1 MAGKKQ
7 ETTGAPDAPLGA
19 AKPGKDSNQP
29 AKAKAGRNLRKPKP
43 GAPEPALTSAA
54 VAEAG
59 PAGRQPGKECHP
71 APSPQV
77 VGIGASAG
85 GLEAFTG
92 LLENLPI
99 DTGMA
104 FVLVQHMAPR
114 PHSLL
119 PEILTRVT
127 RMPVIEVKDGQEV
140 KPNHV
145 YVSPPEV
152 VMSLE
157 TGILHL
163 TAPGGAP
170 GVAPSRGLLPPVA
183 GGGPGGP
190 GHRGDPL
197 GHRLGRRQGHEG
209 H

>member
-1 MAGKKQ
+1 MAGKKTG
-7 ETTGAPDAPLGA
+7 TTSAPVAPPGA
-19 AKPGKDSNQP
+19 AKPGKAPKLP
-29 AKAKAGRNLRKPKP
+29 AGTKTGGDPRQPKP
-43 GAPEPALTSAA
+43 GTPEPTLASAA
-54 VAEAG
+54 VREAA
-59 PAGRQPGKECHP
+59 PSKRQSGQDAPSD
-71 APSPQV
+71 PSPQV

-92 LLENLPI
+92 LLENLPT

-127 RMPVIEVKDGQEV
+127 RMPVIEVKDGQAV

-152 VMSLE
+152 VMSLV

-163 TAPGGAP
+163 TAREEP
-170 GVAPSRGLLPPVA
+170 RGSIIPWITSSSLWRRT
-183 GGGPGGP
+183 
-190 GHRGDPL
+190 RGDGPS
-197 GHRLGRRQGHEG
+197 G
-209 H
+209 